1 MEEEK
6 SKMRKD
12 FSDNY
17 KKPRGEA
24 THDAH
29 MQPSGLRILCCF
41 YHTLFRDM

>member
-17 KKPRGEA
+17 QTRKGKA
-24 THDAH
+24 TQDDWELPGHSAFLVIH
-29 MQPSGLRILCCF
+29 L
-41 YHTLFRDM
+41 